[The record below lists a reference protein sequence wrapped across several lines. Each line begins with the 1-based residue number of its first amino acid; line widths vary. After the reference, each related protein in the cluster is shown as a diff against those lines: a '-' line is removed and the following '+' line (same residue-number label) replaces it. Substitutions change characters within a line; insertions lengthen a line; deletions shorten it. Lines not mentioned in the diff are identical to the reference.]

1 VTALEAVDAL
11 PDAVAAPARAALA
24 EHLAAQTMR
33 EIAVLKPS
41 LLGEI
46 SKG

>member
-1 VTALEAVDAL
+1 M
-11 PDAVAAPARAALA
+11 AAPARAAIA

-33 EIAVLKPS
+33 DVAVLKPS